1 MEENR
6 VSGIMGWFRQHFG
19 KQRNN
24 LDQCKRSQRDI
35 PSISISSCSSGNSDY
50 TPSSLRESCASSK
63 SQSATSEKPLP
74 TVLFS
79 TFRSTLR
86 YDVCLC
92 HSDKDIEQ
100 AQGLASFLEDPS
112 KGLRCYLHER
122 DCSLGGAVFTELLQA
137 LHNSHCWVLLFTPN
151 FLTDDFCSY
160 QMHQALS
167 EGPMS
172 QRIIP
177 TILNLPR
184 TELPQELRF
193 VFSVDLNRNK
203 EFGYIQ
209 IYNTVLNY
217 LTERLEKEESCNV
230 SQSDN

>member
-6 VSGIMGWFRQHFG
+6 ASGIMGWFRQHFG

-24 LDQCKRSQRDI
+24 LDQCKRSQKDI
-35 PSISISSCSSGNSDY
+35 PTISNSSCSSANSEY
-50 TPSSLRESCASSK
+50 TSSASSK
-63 SQSATSEKPLP
+63 SSSFPSQKPLP

-112 KGLRCYLHER
+112 KGLRCYLQER
-122 DCSLGGAVFTELLQA
+122 DCPLGGAVFSELLQA
-137 LHNSHCWVLLFTPN
+137 LHDSHCWVLLITPN
-151 FLTDDFCSY
+151 FLKDDCCSY

-177 TILNLPR
+177 TVLNLPR
-184 TELPQELRF
+184 SELPQELRF